1 MNIISFKT
9 YFYKELSEVYP
20 ETEIS
25 AFWTLV
31 VEKYLGLDRLNA
43 ALYPEKE
50 ITNTVH
56 IVLKKVVA
64 RLQQNEPIQ
73 YILGETIFF
82 GLPFY
87 VNPAV
92 LIPRPET
99 EELVNWILTDIEL
112 AKERKAT
119 HILDIGTGSGAIAIS
134 LAANLPGALID
145 AIDISAAAIQT
156 AVKNANLNKVK
167 VDFMEQDILSCDKLT
182 KQYDVI
188 VSNPPY
194 VRNSE
199 KKQMQ
204 ANVLNHEPQT
214 ALYVTDENP
223 LLFYKKIGELAYK
236 NLLDN
241 GLLYVEINEFLATE
255 TAELFEKIGFK
266 STEVKKDIFGRNRMI
281 KTQK

>member
-56 IVLKKVVA
+56 IALKKVVA

-112 AKERKAT
+112 AKERKAA
-119 HILDIGTGSGAIAIS
+119 HILDIGTGSGVIAIS
-134 LAANLPGALID
+134 LAVNLPGALID

-156 AVKNANLNKVK
+156 AVKNANLNKVQ
-167 VDFMEQDILSCDKLT
+167 VNFMEQDILSCDKLT

-255 TAELFEKIGFK
+255 TAELFEEIGFK
-266 STEVKKDIFGRNRMI
+266 TTEVKKDIFGRNRMI